1 MITISDDQ
9 PPPNYGDSSTAIKKQ
24 SLVSILLVVI
34 PLTVGAAT
42 IAVSAFF
49 YSLTL
54 IFLEVPKSLF
64 L

>member
-9 PPPNYGDSSTAIKKQ
+9 PPPNYGDSPTTIKKQ

-49 YSLTL
+49 TH
-54 IFLEVPKSLF
+54 
-64 L
+64 